1 MKEQMNFNTYFDVFE
16 FLQIVIKYYFY
27 FPFFLF
33 SFFYSFFSLFLG
45 IAAVCKAHTPDF
57 SQIQFKPSFFY
68 KNHLEKLKKNGIID
82 EEKYNKYLNIQ

>member
-1 MKEQMNFNTYFDVFE
+1 MVFIPVE
-16 FLQIVIKYYFY
+16 EIFRMFPKFSKDRVTFLRR
-27 FPFFLF
+27 
-33 SFFYSFFSLFLG
+33 YSFFSLFLG

-57 SQIQFKPSFFY
+57 NQIQFKPSFFY